1 MRRFPP
7 SAALGTLAIGATL
20 MVAHQ
25 EAAAAPPAD
34 MNAPAATGFED
45 LAVGALRVLAYDRTF
60 TRRATFV
67 VATRPKNALST
78 TCGAEMA
85 HALEAAGSKV
95 PARPLRPVVV
105 PFSAASFDADL
116 KRLDA
121 GAVFLCPGLENDPAV
136 IAATKRRGA
145 LSLGV
150 VPTLASVGL
159 SSHGASHGLSVV
171 LRTSRARSEGHRF
184 TAPFLRYAHAVR

>member
-1 MRRFPP
+1 MRRFP
-7 SAALGTLAIGATL
+7 SLAALGALAIGATL

-25 EAAAAPPAD
+25 EAAAAPAD
-34 MNAPAATGFED
+34 VNAPAATSFDD
-45 LAVGALRVLAYDRTF
+45 LALGALRVLAYDRTF

-67 VATRPKNALST
+67 VATRPKSALST

-85 HALEAAGSKV
+85 RALEAAGSKV

-136 IAATKRRGA
+136 IAATKRRGT

-159 SSHGASHGLSVV
+159 SPHGASHGLSVV